1 VNYFFVYL
9 VFIYLFNN
17 SKIGAIFQSFF
28 KKKNTMDIERDVK
41 KRAKD
46 KCEFCGYNEFL
57 NVYLVPKTP
66 DY

>member
-1 VNYFFVYL
+1 
-9 VFIYLFNN
+9 
-17 SKIGAIFQSFF
+17 
-28 KKKNTMDIERDVK
+28 MDIEREVK